1 MAHAPPVTTLR
12 AVAEGGRVGPAGG
25 RHHRRARRRHPD
37 DRQHLRSGPSAGR
50 DGKTGGADHC
60 LGRSWGGL
68 TTKIH
73 VVVDV
78 QGLPIRLGLTAGQ
91 AHDGQIADTLLDHLV
106 PRTIVLAD
114 KAYDADRIR
123 ELIQDQGAT
132 PNIPPKSNRRWKPCF
147 SKRLYRER
155 NLTERFFSK
164 LKHFRRVATR
174 YDKLAANF
182 LAMIQLASMRLWLRA
197 YESTA

>member
-1 MAHAPPVTTLR
+1 
-12 AVAEGGRVGPAGG
+12 
-25 RHHRRARRRHPD
+25 
-37 DRQHLRSGPSAGR
+37 
-50 DGKTGGADHC
+50 
-60 LGRSWGGL
+60 
-68 TTKIH
+68 
-73 VVVDV
+73 VVDA

-91 AHDGQIADTLLDHLV
+91 AHDGQIVDTLLDHLG

-123 ELIQDQGAT
+123 ELIQEQGAT
-132 PNIPPKSNRRWKPCF
+132 PNIPPKSSRRWKPFF

-155 NLTERFFSK
+155 NLIERFFSK

-182 LAMIQLASMRLWLRA
+182 LAMVQLASMRLSLRA
-197 YESTA
+197 YESTT

>member
-1 MAHAPPVTTLR
+1 
-12 AVAEGGRVGPAGG
+12 
-25 RHHRRARRRHPD
+25 
-37 DRQHLRSGPSAGR
+37 
-50 DGKTGGADHC
+50 
-60 LGRSWGGL
+60 
-68 TTKIH
+68 
-73 VVVDV
+73 
-78 QGLPIRLGLTAGQ
+78 
-91 AHDGQIADTLLDHLV
+91 
-106 PRTIVLAD
+106 VLAD

-155 NLTERFFSK
+155 NLIERFFSK

-182 LAMIQLASMRLWLRA
+182 LAMVQLASMRLWLRV
-197 YESTA
+197 YESTT